1 MGMIETPR
9 RTKWK
14 FVVEFEDDET
24 REISGTIG
32 QASDREQCEGLIEHE
47 IQYHD
52 SHGRTVLNAEASEV
66 CSECD
71 GEGMI
76 TGQSRRPVVCQSCGG
91 RVGPL
96 SIAKL
101 VQEDG
106 RQFLLIRLGDFTRT
120 HGSQRAA

>member
-1 MGMIETPR
+1 MTETPC

-24 REISGTIG
+24 REIIPGTIG
-32 QASDREQCEGLIEHE
+32 QASDREQCQGLIEHE

-76 TGQSRRPVVCQSCGG
+76 TGQSRRPAVCQSCGG

-96 SIAKL
+96 SIAKV